1 MKAFISLLRVQGVL
15 DGSLDHHVAEGEEH
29 ILVLADFSTQLG
41 EIVVNL
47 FFLRIDILDVKK
59 VDPLEEITFQ
69 ALLEHSR
76 TQGVDY

>member
-1 MKAFISLLRVQGVL
+1 MQAFISLLRVQGVL
-15 DGSLDHHVAEGEEH
+15 DARLDHHVAEGEQH
-29 ILVLADFSTQLG
+29 ILILADFSTQLG

-47 FFLRIDILDVKK
+47 FFLRIDIFNVEE

-69 ALLEHSR
+69 ALLQYSR